1 MFIAEKLRQ
10 QNVTAYLAYMY
21 QVEDVVRACGL
32 DVERLRDS
40 YLTRFGYTE
49 EQMAQATEWYGA
61 LARMMKDEGCE
72 ERGHVQVVRATLTL
86 LQDRHQELLVDHK
99 HPEYEAAYARV
110 LPILV
115 ELRAKG
121 GRAKSEVENCMDAIY
136 GLSVLDMRHQ
146 AVSESTREGLKPVA
160 QLMDML
166 GKLYREPQQ

>member
-61 LARMMKDEGCE
+61 LARMMKDEGCQ

-86 LQDRHQELLVDHK
+86 LQDRHQELLADHK

-115 ELRAKG
+115 ELRA
-121 GRAKSEVENCMDAIY
+121 
-136 GLSVLDMRHQ
+136 
-146 AVSESTREGLKPVA
+146 
-160 QLMDML
+160 
-166 GKLYREPQQ
+166 